1 MESTP
6 RKYEIERYI
15 VDWHWDARSHAF
27 AFETGAFLF
36 GYMDYLE
43 ESGLSEATIRKH
55 DSNVWNIG
63 ILTCQYGYYDA
74 FSPDIFAFP
83 PFCEIEFKRK
93 MSDTP
98 NALRSYRSTCNKLAK
113 YVRDKGWETL
123 PEYAFDLT
131 DDLADLLV
139 GLKLLETES
148 WRGDK
153 KKTISFRDWA
163 TMLQDNYV
171 ADLQEVNSR
180 EEFTKRLQ
188 RCQDA
193 LQGIAAQLK
202 KLATADHYSKTK
214 IRRLLKEDVKGIQDG
229 IDELLRNV

>member
-1 MESTP
+1 MEATP
-6 RKYEIERYI
+6 RKYKIERYI
-15 VDWHWDARSHAF
+15 FDWHWSERSHAF

-36 GYMDYLE
+36 GYMDYLK

-83 PFCEIEFKRK
+83 PFFEIEFKRK

-113 YVRDKGWETL
+113 YVRDKGWKTL
-123 PEYAFDLT
+123 PEYDFDMT
-131 DDLADLLV
+131 DNLKDMYI
-139 GLKLLETES
+139 GLKLLETGS

-153 KKTISFRDWA
+153 KGTISFQDWIA
-163 TMLQDNYV
+163 ILQHNHV
-171 ADLQEVNSR
+171 LELHEVNSR
-180 EEFTKRLQ
+180 EEFTERLR
-188 RCQDA
+188 RCHDA
-193 LQGIAAQLK
+193 LQGIAAQLES
-202 KLATADHYSKTK
+202 LPASDHYFKTK
-214 IRRLLKEDVKGIQDG
+214 IRRS
-229 IDELLRNV
+229 